1 MNLQVLGSSS
11 KGNCYILSNENEALI
26 IEAGVSIQEVKKALN
41 FELSKVAGCLI
52 SHEHGDHAKSTKKFI
67 EAGIDIYSSRGTIE
81 ALGVSGHRVHNLV
94 PEALFHIGPFKVL
107 PFPVVHDCAEPFG
120 FLISHPECGKVLFV
134 TDTGYL
140 EYTFKGLNNLII
152 EVNYSDEIL
161 EENVRAGR
169 MPGIA
174 KKHVIGSHMELN
186 VLLGILEANDLSQVN
201 KIVLIHLSD
210 GNSNAEQFHEAV
222 EKATGKNVFIAEPGL
237 DIHFNT
243 TPF

>member
-11 KGNCYILSNENEALI
+11 KGNCYLLSNENEALI
-26 IEAGVSIQEVKKALN
+26 IEAGVGVLEVKKALN
-41 FELSKVAGCLI
+41 FQLSKVSGCLI
-52 SHEHGDHAKSTKKFI
+52 SHEHGDHSKSAHKFI
-67 EAGIDIYSSRGTIE
+67 ETGIDLYSSKGTIK

-94 PEALFHIGPFKVL
+94 PEALYHIGPFNVL
-107 PFPVVHDCAEPFG
+107 PFPVEHDCAEPFG
-120 FLISHPECGKVLFV
+120 FIISHPECGKVLFV

-140 EYTFKGLNNLII
+140 QYTFAGLNNIII

-174 KKHVIGSHMELN
+174 KKHVIGSHMELS
-186 VLLGILEANDLSQVN
+186 VLLDILKANDLSQVN
-201 KIVLIHLSD
+201 KIVLTHLSD
-210 GNSNAEQFHEAV
+210 GNSDANLFQKTV
-222 EKATGKNVFIAEPGL
+222 EKATGKNVFVADTGMEIE
-237 DIHFNT
+237 FNT